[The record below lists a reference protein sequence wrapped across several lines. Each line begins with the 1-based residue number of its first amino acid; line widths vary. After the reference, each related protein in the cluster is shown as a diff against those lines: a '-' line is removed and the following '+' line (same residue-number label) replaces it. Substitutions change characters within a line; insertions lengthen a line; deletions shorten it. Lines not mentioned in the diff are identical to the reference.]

1 MNANDLIRSNFALV
15 VDRAP
20 DLVERFYAR
29 LFTEQPQLKA
39 LFGRRSEKAQAEML
53 TSALLAVVDHLE
65 DPAWLVSTLAP
76 MGDKHRTYGV
86 KDEMYPMVAGALVGS
101 LKDVSGADWTADT
114 EQAWLGALTFVA
126 KTMMAGTAGQKTA
139 A

>member
-39 LFGRRSEKAQAEML
+39 MFGRRSEKAQAEML
-53 TSALLAVVDHLE
+53 TQALLAVVDHLE

-86 KDEMYPMVAGALVGS
+86 KDEMYGLVAASLIGA
-101 LKDVSGADWTADT
+101 LKDVSGPDWNADVEA
-114 EQAWLGALTFVA
+114 AWLGALTFVA
-126 KTMMAGTAGQKTA
+126 KTMIGGTAAVAKA

>member
-53 TSALLAVVDHLE
+53 TQALIAVVDHLE

-86 KDEMYPMVAGALVGS
+86 KDEMYGMVAGSLVGA
-101 LKDVSGADWTADT
+101 LKDVSGSDWNADVEA
-114 EQAWLGALTFVA
+114 AWLGALTFVA
-126 KTMMAGTAGQKTA
+126 KTMIGGTSA
-139 A
+139 AKAA

>member
-1 MNANDLIRSNFALV
+1 MTTTELIRANFALV
-15 VDRAP
+15 VERSP
-20 DLVERFYAR
+20 DIVERFYAR

-53 TSALLAVVDHLE
+53 TGALIAVVEHLE
-65 DPAWLVSTLAP
+65 DASWLVNTLAP

-86 KDEMYPMVAGALVGS
+86 KDEMYPMVAGALLGTLKEVG
-101 LKDVSGADWTADT
+101 GPDWNEPTAA
-114 EQAWLGALTFVA
+114 AWLGALTFVA
-126 KTMMAGTAGQKTA
+126 NTMIGGAGAVKA

>member
-1 MNANDLIRSNFALV
+1 MNTNELIRSNFAIV
-15 VDRAP
+15 VERAP
-20 DLVERFYAR
+20 DIVERFYAR

-53 TSALLAVVDHLE
+53 TGALIAVVEHLE
-65 DPAWLVSTLAP
+65 DASWLENTLAP

-86 KDEMYPMVAGALVGS
+86 KDEMYPMVAGALVGA
-101 LKDVSGADWTADT
+101 LKDVSGT
-114 EQAWLGALTFVA
+114 EWSAEVEAAWLGALTFVA
-126 KTMMAGTAGQKTA
+126 NTMIAGTGSSKA